1 MSEEYTLK
9 NAVSNATR
17 TVNLFANKAMSIGQ
31 KILVIVTRLQ
41 STDLGRIDVANCT
54 YKLIQNAS
62 NGVDRYRLYGCTY
75 IVTITGNNPV
85 FNYSFGS
92 YSKGTEAT
100 KQIQALICNLGY
112 GNITGTAYND

>member
-1 MSEEYTLK
+1 
-9 NAVSNATR
+9 
-17 TVNLFANKAMSIGQ
+17 MSIGQ